1 MRGGSERL
9 HRSPATFILVGVL
22 SYLLSSTQGT
32 VEAFRSMQQMWHL
45 TNFTVGHSHFTMYG
59 FVTSA
64 IWSGIYALLPRA
76 TGKEPDK
83 LLIGIHL
90 WLARVGV
97 VIYVLALSVGGS
109 VQGLDWIQGPM
120 ALT

>member
-1 MRGGSERL
+1 
-9 HRSPATFILVGVL
+9 
-22 SYLLSSTQGT
+22 
-32 VEAFRSMQQMWHL
+32 
-45 TNFTVGHSHFTMYG
+45 MYG
-59 FVTSA
+59 FVTFA

-90 WLARVGV
+90 WLTTVGV